1 MRRIPLRIAVAF
13 ALALYSVLVT
23 RSESWA
29 ELPDW
34 SSSSAT
40 IGPAASGPVVTQG
53 AAEFDSGGI
62 AAAAS
67 AKTPQAVAGQN
78 ATSGP
83 AFTYTP
89 VSDNTL
95 VTVGGP
101 PQANSSGLIAK
112 PGTGFQPACP
122 AGQTGYYVYDST
134 GQFAGVV
141 CVPTA
146 TATPTAGSATVI
158 ALAEAASSRQPW
170 PVLAVGVN
178 PATGITG
185 LQSWFW
191 LTPSNATMPQAST
204 TAGPLTVT
212 VRAALIDVL
221 WDFGD
226 ASRTD
231 AGLDLGQAYPR
242 ESAIRH
248 VYQTDT
254 FQLAG
259 GYQVLATLRF
269 GVWYSV
275 NSGPWQF
282 LGTKAKSYSLSYT
295 VNQIQPEGVPAN
307 P

>member
-1 MRRIPLRIAVAF
+1 MSGIALRA
-13 ALALYSVLVT
+13 ALASCLALAGALTIQSLG
-23 RSESWA
+23 WA
-29 ELPDW
+29 ELPDSTA
-34 SSSSAT
+34 SSIT
-40 IGPAASGPVVTQG
+40 IGPTSRGPVITEG
-53 AAEFDSGGI
+53 TAGFGNAGI

-67 AKTPQAVAGQN
+67 ANTPQTGSQQNLSAGL
-78 ATSGP
+78 T
-83 AFTYTP
+83 FTYTP
-89 VSDNTL
+89 IPDNTL
-95 VTVGGP
+95 ITVGGP
-101 PQANSSGLIAK
+101 PQANNGVIAK

-122 AGQTGYYVYDST
+122 PGQTGYYVYDSA

-141 CVPTA
+141 CVPNS
-146 TATPTAGSATVI
+146 TATPTPGSAAEI
-158 ALAEAASSRQPW
+158 ALAEEASSRQPW
-170 PVLAVGVN
+170 PNLNVGVN
-178 PATGITG
+178 PDRGLTG

-191 LTPSNATMPQAST
+191 LRPANAAIPPASA

-226 ASRTD
+226 GSRTD

-275 NSGPWQF
+275 NSGSWRF
-282 LGTKAKSYSLSYT
+282 LGTKAKSFSLSYS

>member
-1 MRRIPLRIAVAF
+1 MMRISGLAAVGIFAMILTTIPAHAEPWDTGRA
-13 ALALYSVLVT
+13 SVNVGPVT
-23 RSESWA
+23 
-29 ELPDW
+29 
-34 SSSSAT
+34 
-40 IGPAASGPVVTQG
+40 SGPVVSQG
-53 AAEFDSGGI
+53 TAGFDNGGI
-62 AAAAS
+62 AAVVS
-67 AKTPQAVAGQN
+67 AGTPKTSAEQN
-78 ATSGP
+78 ANSGLT
-83 AFTYTP
+83 FTYTP
-89 VSDNTL
+89 IPDNTL
-95 VTVGGP
+95 ITVGGP
-101 PQANSSGLIAK
+101 PQANNGVIAK

-122 AGQTGYYVYDST
+122 PGQTGYYVYDSA

-141 CVPTA
+141 CVPNS
-146 TATPTAGSATVI
+146 TATPTPGSAAEI
-158 ALAEAASSRQPW
+158 ALAEEASSRQPW
-170 PVLAVGVN
+170 PNLSVGVN
-178 PATGITG
+178 PDRGLTG

-191 LTPSNATMPQAST
+191 LRPANAAMPLASA

-226 ASRTD
+226 GSRTD

-269 GVWYSV
+269 GIWYSV
-275 NSGPWQF
+275 NSGPWRF
-282 LGTKAKSYSLSYT
+282 LGTKAKSLSLSYS
-295 VNQIQPEGVPAN
+295 VNQIQPEGVPAK

>member
-1 MRRIPLRIAVAF
+1 MKRMVALISICF
-13 ALALYSVLVT
+13 VAALASGQIAH
-23 RSESWA
+23 A
-29 ELPDW
+29 EPVNPDW
-34 SSSSAT
+34 KSVDV
-40 IGPAASGPVVTQG
+40 GPVDAGPVVGQG
-53 AAEFDSGGI
+53 VVGFGNSGI
-62 AAAAS
+62 SAAAS
-67 AKTPQAVAGQN
+67 ATAAKTGAGQN
-78 ATSGP
+78 LSSGLT
-83 AFTYTP
+83 FTYTP
-89 VSDNTL
+89 IPDNTL
-95 VTVGGP
+95 VTVGP
-101 PQANSSGLIAK
+101 PQANNGVIAK

-122 AGQTGYYVYDST
+122 PGQTGYYVYDSA

-141 CVPTA
+141 CVPNS
-146 TATPTAGSATVI
+146 TATPTPGSAAEI
-158 ALAEAASSRQPW
+158 ALAEEASSRQPW
-170 PVLAVGVN
+170 PNLSVGVN
-178 PATGITG
+178 PDRGLTG

-191 LTPSNATMPQAST
+191 LRPANAAMRPASA

-226 ASRTD
+226 GSRTD

-269 GVWYSV
+269 GIWYSV
-275 NSGPWQF
+275 NSGSWRF
-282 LGTKAKSYSLSYT
+282 LGTKAKSFSLSYS

>member
-1 MRRIPLRIAVAF
+1 L
-13 ALALYSVLVT
+13 ALAGTLTIQSLG
-23 RSESWA
+23 WA
-29 ELPDW
+29 ELPDPTA
-34 SSSSAT
+34 SSIT
-40 IGPAASGPVVTQG
+40 IGPTSRGPVITEG
-53 AAEFDSGGI
+53 TAGFGNAGI

-67 AKTPQAVAGQN
+67 ASTPQTGSQQN
-78 ATSGP
+78 LNTGLT
-83 AFTYTP
+83 FTYTP
-89 VSDNTL
+89 IPDNTL
-95 VTVGGP
+95 VAVGGP
-101 PQANSSGLIAK
+101 PQANNGVIAK

-122 AGQTGYYVYDST
+122 PGQIGYYVYDSA

-141 CVPTA
+141 CVPNS
-146 TATPTAGSATVI
+146 TATPTPGSAAEV
-158 ALAEAASSRQPW
+158 ALAEEASSRQPW
-170 PVLAVGVN
+170 PNLQVGVN
-178 PATGITG
+178 PDRGLTG

-191 LTPSNATMPQAST
+191 LRPANAAMPLASA

-226 ASRTD
+226 GSRAD

-275 NSGPWQF
+275 NSGAWRF
-282 LGTKAKSYSLSYT
+282 LGTKAKSFSLSYS

>member
-1 MRRIPLRIAVAF
+1 MRRLSQFLAAGFIT
-13 ALALYSVLVT
+13 ALATTATAHAEPVDTGQTSVNV
-23 RSESWA
+23 
-29 ELPDW
+29 
-34 SSSSAT
+34 
-40 IGPAASGPVVTQG
+40 GPVTAGPVLSQG
-53 AAEFDSGGI
+53 NAGFGNSGI

-67 AKTPQAVAGQN
+67 ASTPQTGSQQSLS
-78 ATSGP
+78 TGLT
-83 AFTYTP
+83 FTYTP
-89 VSDNTL
+89 IPDNTL
-95 VTVGGP
+95 VAVGGP
-101 PQANSSGLIAK
+101 PQANNGVIAK

-122 AGQTGYYVYDST
+122 PGQTGYYVYDSA

-141 CVPTA
+141 CVPNS
-146 TATPTAGSATVI
+146 TATPTPGSAAEI
-158 ALAEAASSRQPW
+158 AMAEEASSRQPW
-170 PVLAVGVN
+170 PNLSVGVN
-178 PATGITG
+178 PDRGLTG

-191 LTPSNATMPQAST
+191 LRPANAAMRPASA

-226 ASRTD
+226 GSQTD

-269 GVWYSV
+269 GIWYSV
-275 NSGPWQF
+275 NSGPWRF
-282 LGTKAKSYSLSYT
+282 LGTKAKSFSVSYS